1 MPTTCNTKQINMK
14 TYLVLIV
21 MFFSTAAA
29 AQTGPKNALK
39 FNPLSLLALTGNIS
53 YERALSNNLS
63 VQLGGF
69 YSGAGLDN
77 VSYQGLGLVPEIRF
91 YMAGQQRRLNG
102 LYLAPFGRYQNLSVT
117 NKEIGN
123 KAAITTIGGGIV
135 AGYQKHWESGFL
147 LTVFAGPSFN
157 QLRFQNDNQKDEF
170 DLRTGTNGF
179 GLRTGLTL
187 GFSF

>member
-1 MPTTCNTKQINMK
+1 MPTTCSKKQINMK
-14 TYLVLIV
+14 TYAILLALLL
-21 MFFSTAAA
+21 STVCF
-29 AQTGPKNALK
+29 AQTSPKNALK
-39 FNPLSLLALTGNIS
+39 FNPLSLLALTGNVS

-69 YSGAGLDN
+69 YSGAGLDDI
-77 VSYQGLGLVPEIRF
+77 SYQGFGLVPEIRF
-91 YMAGQQRRLNG
+91 YMAGQQRLLNG

-117 NKEIGN
+117 NKSIGN
-123 KAAITTIGGGIV
+123 KAAVTTLGGGVV

-157 QLRFQNDNQKDEF
+157 QLRFRNDNQKDEF